1 MEYVFFFFFFTRGC
15 LVRVRVCYPSGFR
28 WDLKGRLGLE
38 YNAACRVR
46 RPAVMLLITGRMRGT

>member
-1 MEYVFFFFFFTRGC
+1 MEYVFFFLRAGVWC
-15 LVRVRVCYPSGFR
+15 VCACATGFR
-28 WDLKGRLGLE
+28 WDLKDRLGLE